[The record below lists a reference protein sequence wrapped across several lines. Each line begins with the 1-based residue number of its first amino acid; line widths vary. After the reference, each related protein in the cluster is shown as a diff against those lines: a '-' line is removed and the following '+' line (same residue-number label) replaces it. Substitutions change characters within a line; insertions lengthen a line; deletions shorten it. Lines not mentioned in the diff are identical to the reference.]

1 MEVRVSEMFY
11 KTILITRVDNRITI
25 NIEVASCFYICHP
38 PLMETLKKN
47 LSFDNTEIAFAYK
60 SDKELRKSN
69 FLFKLINNNTLVNI
83 GTRLT
88 PLVFKMHLP
97 IKAIVKSTIYD
108 HFCGGE
114 NLNESLQ
121 VIAKLSKFNVG
132 TILDYGVEGKES
144 DEDFDHATDE
154 FVTAIKFSGAN
165 KNIPFLSLKVT
176 GIARFALLEKLT
188 TTVTLTEPETVEWNR
203 VKGRM
208 HRICKCAHDNGKSMM
223 IDAEET
229 WIQKP
234 VDDLVEEMSRFYN
247 KERAV
252 VYNTIQHYR
261 HDRLAFLKSS
271 LEKAKRENYL
281 LAVKLVRGAYM
292 EKERARAAKMNYP
305 SPINADKTATDTD
318 YNTGVTFCLQNIN
331 SISVCVASHNEK
343 SNMLA
348 AKFLI
353 ENGMPHNHAHVHFS
367 QLLGMSDHITF
378 NLAHDGF
385 NVTKYVPYGPVKD
398 VVPYLM
404 RRAQENTSVSGQMGR
419 ELSLLKKEMARRKK

>member
-1 MEVRVSEMFY
+1 MLLYLPTTVSMQ
-11 KTILITRVDNRITI
+11 TQT
-25 NIEVASCFYICHP
+25 
-38 PLMETLKKN
+38 LM

-60 SDKELRKSN
+60 SEKELHKSN

-88 PLVFKMHLP
+88 PLAFKLHLP
-97 IKAIVKSTIYD
+97 INSIVKSTIFN

-114 NLNESLQ
+114 NLNESLL
-121 VIAKLSKFNVG
+121 VINKLAKFNVG
-132 TILDYGVEGKES
+132 TILDYGVEGKQS
-144 DEDFDHATDE
+144 DEDFDHAVEE
-154 FVTAIKFSGAN
+154 FLKAIIFAGGN
-165 KNIPFLSLKVT
+165 KNVPFLSLKIT
-176 GIARFALLEKLT
+176 GIARLTLLEKIADKKSLS
-188 TTVTLTEPETVEWNR
+188 ESETVEWNR

-208 HRICKCAHDNGKSMM
+208 HRICKCAFDNGKSMM

-229 WIQKP
+229 WIQQP

-261 HDRLAFLKSS
+261 HDRLSFLEMSFK
-271 LEKAKRENYL
+271 KAKAENYI
-281 LAVKLVRGAYM
+281 LALKLVRGAYM
-292 EKERARAAKMNYP
+292 EKERARAIKMNYP
-305 SPINADKTATDTD
+305 SPINADKISTDKD
-318 YNTGVTFCLQNIN
+318 YNAGVQFCLNNIN
-331 SISVCVASHNEK
+331 DISVCVASHNEN
-343 SNMLA
+343 SNLLA

-353 ENGMPHNHAHVHFS
+353 DKQLPHDHPNVHFS

-378 NLAHDGF
+378 NLANAGF

-419 ELSLLKKEMARRKK
+419 ELSLLKKELTRRKK

>member
-1 MEVRVSEMFY
+1 M
-11 KTILITRVDNRITI
+11 
-25 NIEVASCFYICHP
+25 
-38 PLMETLKKN
+38 
-47 LSFDNTEIAFAYK
+47 LSFDHTENAFAYK

-69 FLFKLINNNTLVNI
+69 FLFKLINNNMLVNI

-88 PLVFKMHLP
+88 PLAFNLHLP
-97 IKAIVKSTIYD
+97 INSIVKSTIFN

-114 NLNESLQ
+114 NLNESLS
-121 VIAKLSKFNVG
+121 VIEKLARFNVG
-132 TILDYGVEGKES
+132 TILDYGVEGKQS
-144 DEDFDHATDE
+144 DKDFDHAVEE
-154 FVTAIKFSGAN
+154 FIKAIKFAGGN
-165 KNIPFLSLKVT
+165 KNIPFLSLKIT
-176 GIARFALLEKLT
+176 GIARLSLLEKIAGNES
-188 TTVTLTEPETVEWNR
+188 LTEPETVEWNR

-208 HRICKCAHDNGKSMM
+208 HRICKCAFDNGKSMM

-229 WIQKP
+229 WIQQP

-261 HDRLAFLKSS
+261 HDRIAFLKTALLKAHS
-271 LEKAKRENYL
+271 EKYI

-292 EKERARAAKMNYP
+292 EKERARAKKMNYP
-305 SPINADKTATDTD
+305 SPINPDKASTDKD
-318 YNTGVTFCLQNIN
+318 YNEGVQFCLTNLN
-331 SISVCVASHNEK
+331 DISFCVASHNEN
-343 SNMLA
+343 SNLLA
-348 AKFLI
+348 ANYLLEKNL
-353 ENGMPHNHAHVHFS
+353 PANHPHVHFS

-378 NLAHDGF
+378 NLAKAGF

-419 ELSLLKKEMARRKK
+419 ELSLLKKEIARRKK

>member
-1 MEVRVSEMFY
+1 
-11 KTILITRVDNRITI
+11 
-25 NIEVASCFYICHP
+25 
-38 PLMETLKKN
+38 METNPKKF
-47 LSFDNTEIAFAYK
+47 SFENTEIAFAYK
-60 SDKELRKSN
+60 TDKELRKAN
-69 FLFKLINNNTLVNI
+69 FLFNLININWLVAI

-88 PLVFKMHLP
+88 PLAFKLRLP

-114 NLNESLQ
+114 TLTESNK
-121 VIAKLSKFNVG
+121 VIDKLSRFNVG
-132 TILDYGVEGKES
+132 TILDYGVEGKVS

-154 FVTAIKFSGAN
+154 FITAIKFAGTN

-176 GIARFALLEKLT
+176 GIARFALLEKIAASEK
-188 TTVTLTEPETVEWNR
+188 LTEPDLVEWNR

-208 HRICKCAHDNGKSMM
+208 HRICKCAMENGKSMM

-261 HDRLAFLKSS
+261 MGSVATLKSFF
-271 LEKAKRENYL
+271 EKAQAGNYL

-292 EKERARAAKMNYP
+292 EKERARAAEKNYP
-305 SPINADKTATDTD
+305 SPINADKAATDNE
-318 YNTGVTFCLQNIN
+318 YNTGVEFCLQHLDR
-331 SISVCVASHNEK
+331 ISFCVASHNER

-348 AKFLI
+348 ANFLI
-353 ENGMPHNHAHVHFS
+353 EKNLATNHAHVHFS

-378 NLAHDGF
+378 NLAHAGF
-385 NVTKYVPYGPVKD
+385 NVTKYVPYGPVRD
-398 VVPYLM
+398 VVPYRM

-419 ELSLLKKEMARRKK
+419 ELSLLKSELKRRRGSK

>member
-1 MEVRVSEMFY
+1 
-11 KTILITRVDNRITI
+11 
-25 NIEVASCFYICHP
+25 
-38 PLMETLKKN
+38 METLTKN

-69 FLFKLINNNTLVNI
+69 FLFKLINNNALVNI

-88 PLVFKMHLP
+88 PLAFKMRLP
-97 IKAIVKSTIYD
+97 IKAIVRSTIYD

-114 NLNESLQ
+114 TLKESLT
-121 VIAKLSKFNVG
+121 VIEKLSKFNVG

-144 DEDFDHATDE
+144 DVDFDHATDE
-154 FVTAIKFSGAN
+154 FITAIKFAGAN

-176 GIARFALLEKLT
+176 GIARFALLEKLASA
-188 TTVTLTEPETVEWNR
+188 VTLDEIDVVEWNR

-208 HRICKCAHDNGKSMM
+208 HRICKCASENGKSMM

-247 KERAV
+247 KERGV

-261 HDRLAFLKSS
+261 HDRLAFLKVS
-271 LEKAKRENYL
+271 LEKAKRDNYL

-292 EKERARAAKMNYP
+292 EKERTRASKMNYP
-305 SPINADKTATDTD
+305 SPINADKTATDKD
-318 YNTGVTFCLQNIN
+318 YNSGVTFCLQNIN
-331 SISVCVASHNEK
+331 QISFCVASHNEN

-353 ENGMPHNHAHVHFS
+353 DNGMPENHSHVHFS

-378 NLAHDGF
+378 NLANEGF
-385 NVTKYVPYGPVKD
+385 NVTKYLPYGPVKD

-419 ELSLLKKEMARRKK
+419 ELALLKTEIKRRRL

>member
-1 MEVRVSEMFY
+1 M
-11 KTILITRVDNRITI
+11 ILYLPTSAYLQNQII
-25 NIEVASCFYICHP
+25 
-38 PLMETLKKN
+38 M
-47 LSFDNTEIAFAYK
+47 LSFDNTENAFAYK
-60 SDKELRKSN
+60 TDKELRKSN
-69 FLFKLINNNTLVNI
+69 FLFKLINNNVLVNI

-88 PLVFKMHLP
+88 PIAFNLRLP
-97 IKAIVKSTIYD
+97 IKSIVKTTIYD

-114 NLNESLQ
+114 TLNESLQ
-121 VIAKLSKFNVG
+121 VIEKLSKFNVG
-132 TILDYGVEGKES
+132 TILDYGVEGKQS
-144 DEDFDHATDE
+144 DADFDHATDE
-154 FVTAIKFSGAN
+154 FVTAINFSGPE

-176 GIARFALLEKLT
+176 GIARFYLLEKI
-188 TTVTLTEPETVEWNR
+188 TENEKLSESETIEWNR

-223 IDAEET
+223 IDAEES

-234 VDDLVEEMSRFYN
+234 VDDLLEEMSQFYN

-252 VYNTIQHYR
+252 VYNTIQHYC
-261 HDRLAFLKSS
+261 HDRLAYLKSS
-271 LEKAKRENYL
+271 LEKAKRDNYL

-292 EKERARAAKMNYP
+292 EKERARALKMNYQ
-305 SPINADKTATDTD
+305 SPINSDKTATDND
-318 YNTGVTFCLQNIN
+318 YNSGVEFCLQNIN

-348 AKFLI
+348 AKYLI
-353 ENGMPHNHAHVHFS
+353 DNNMPHNHSHVHFS

-378 NLAHDGF
+378 NLAKDGF

-419 ELSLLKKEMARRKK
+419 ELSLLKKELARRKK

>member
-1 MEVRVSEMFY
+1 
-11 KTILITRVDNRITI
+11 
-25 NIEVASCFYICHP
+25 
-38 PLMETLKKN
+38 METITKN

-60 SDKELRKSN
+60 TDRELRKSN
-69 FLFKLINNNTLVNI
+69 FLFKLINYNTLVNI

-88 PLVFKMHLP
+88 PFAFKMRLP
-97 IKAIVKSTIYD
+97 IKSIVKSTIYD

-114 NLNESLQ
+114 TLNESLS
-121 VIAKLSKFNVG
+121 VIEKLSKFNVG

-144 DEDFDHATDE
+144 DEDFDRATDE
-154 FVTAIKFSGAN
+154 FITAIKFAGAN

-176 GIARFALLEKLT
+176 GIARFALLEKLASG
-188 TTVTLTEPETVEWNR
+188 VTLEETDIVEWNR

-208 HRICKCAHDNGKSMM
+208 HRVCKCAFENGKSMM

-234 VDDLVEEMSRFYN
+234 VDDLVEEVSRFYN
-247 KERAV
+247 KERGV

-271 LEKAKRENYL
+271 LAKAKSENYL

-292 EKERARAAKMNYP
+292 EKERTRAAKMNYA
-305 SPINADKTATDTD
+305 SPINADKVSTDKD
-318 YNTGVTFCLQNIN
+318 YIDGVTFCLQNLN
-331 SISVCVASHNEK
+331 QLSFCVASHNEN

-348 AKFLI
+348 AKFLL
-353 ENGMPHNHAHVHFS
+353 ENGMPPDHPHVHFS

-378 NLAHDGF
+378 NLAESGF

-419 ELSLLKKEMARRKK
+419 ELNLLKKELKRRKGK

>member
-1 MEVRVSEMFY
+1 MLIYLPTTVSMQ
-11 KTILITRVDNRITI
+11 TQT
-25 NIEVASCFYICHP
+25 
-38 PLMETLKKN
+38 LM

-60 SDKELRKSN
+60 SEKELRKSN

-88 PLVFKMHLP
+88 PLAFKLHLP
-97 IKAIVKSTIYD
+97 INSIVKSTIFD

-114 NLNESLQ
+114 NLNESLV
-121 VIAKLSKFNVG
+121 VIDKLAKFNVG
-132 TILDYGVEGKES
+132 TILDYGVEGKQS
-144 DEDFDHATDE
+144 DEDFDHAVEE
-154 FVTAIKFSGAN
+154 FLKAIIFAGGN
-165 KNIPFLSLKVT
+165 KNVPFLSLKIT
-176 GIARFALLEKLT
+176 GIARLTLLEKIADKKSLS
-188 TTVTLTEPETVEWNR
+188 ESETVEWNR

-208 HRICKCAHDNGKSMM
+208 HRICKCAFDNGKSMM

-229 WIQKP
+229 WIQQP

-261 HDRLAFLKSS
+261 HDRLSFLEMSFK
-271 LEKAKRENYL
+271 KAKAENYI
-281 LAVKLVRGAYM
+281 LALKLVRGAYM
-292 EKERARAAKMNYP
+292 EKERARAIKMNYP
-305 SPINADKTATDTD
+305 SPINADKISTDKD
-318 YNTGVTFCLQNIN
+318 YNAGVQFCLNNIN
-331 SISVCVASHNEK
+331 DISVCVASHNEN
-343 SNMLA
+343 SNLLA

-353 ENGMPHNHAHVHFS
+353 DKQLPHDHPNVHFS

-378 NLAHDGF
+378 NLANAGF

-419 ELSLLKKEMARRKK
+419 ELSLLKKELARRKK